1 MAMHFLFRE
10 QLSSMARER
19 LETSIIGTMIKL
31 VGEHQAISFG
41 AGEPSADLFPVEE
54 LKEAFGGVFDDPS
67 LLGYYGDDYGF
78 EPLREW
84 IAHRMHLDDMA
95 PEWVNWE
102 HILLTNGA
110 GEGIDLVAEALID
123 PGCLV
128 LVESPTYTETLLTF
142 RKQGATCVSVPS
154 DEEGILPEALESLLR
169 ERSFRF
175 LYTIPNFQNP
185 SGRTVSLDR
194 RKAILAVLQRYD
206 LPILEDDPYHYLSY
220 DGAVPTSYLKL
231 AGEDQRVIHCNSF
244 SKIVA
249 PGMRTGWVVVP
260 PALKDIMT
268 AFRVSAGLT
277 RPAFV
282 QKGLLNLLN
291 RTDFSVRLDSL
302 RAVYKTRRNA
312 MIAAIER
319 ELKPLGVQTNVPKGG
334 FFIWGKAP
342 QIKDMIAFALR
353 AVEEEKVGIIPGAA
367 FFPTGQAEPGT
378 FRLSYAKVHPQMAEE
393 GVHRLAR
400 AFKKER

>member
-1 MAMHFLFRE
+1 MTMHFSFRE

-41 AGEPSADLFPVEE
+41 AGEPSADLFPVAE
-54 LKEAFGGVFDDPS
+54 LKEAFLGVFDDPS

-84 IAHRMHLDDMA
+84 IAQRMQLDDMA
-95 PEWVNWE
+95 PEWVTWE

-110 GEGIDLVAEALID
+110 GEGINLVAEALID

-154 DEEGILPEALESLLR
+154 DEEGILPDALEQLLR
-169 ERSFRF
+169 ERHFRF

-185 SGRTVSLDR
+185 SGRTVSLAR
-194 RKAILAVLQRYD
+194 RLDVLEVLRRYD

-231 AGEDQRVIHCNSF
+231 AGGDQRVIHCNSF

-260 PALKDIMT
+260 PALKEILT

-277 RPAFV
+277 RPAII

-291 RTDFSVRLDSL
+291 MSDFAVRLDSL
-302 RAVYKTRRNA
+302 RAVYRMRRDA
-312 MIAAIER
+312 MLAALER
-319 ELKPLGVQTNVPKGG
+319 ELAPLGVQTNTPKGG

-342 QIKDMIAFALR
+342 QIRDMIAFSFR
-353 AVEEEKVGIIPGAA
+353 AVEREKVGIIPGAA

-378 FRLSYAKVHPQMAEE
+378 FRLSYAKVHPEMAQE
-393 GVHRLAR
+393 GIHRLAR
-400 AFKKER
+400 AFREDS